1 MLYKSGG
8 ILVPVSRSLATGTVD
23 LPYRNALVVVSPLF
37 FMCNSVHHDDEP
49 KATGTGISLRKEAKK
64 K

>member
-8 ILVPVSRSLATGTVD
+8 ILVPVDLVATGTVD

>member
-8 ILVPVSRSLATGTVD
+8 ILVPVDLATGTVD